1 MIETGMGP
9 VFAFCETAMKCTFI
23 DFSIEAEM
31 PRRLGPT
38 TLLRSEVEG
47 LMNWGP
53 QTMGVEQPEHVEH
66 DDVVFSVAAAFGAV
80 FVLEYVFEKFLRC
93 AAVLEK

>member
-1 MIETGMGP
+1 MIDTGRGP

-23 DFSIEAEM
+23 NFSIGAGL
-31 PRRLGPT
+31 PRRVGPR
-38 TLLRSEVEG
+38 TLLYAEVEF
-47 LMNWGP
+47 LKNWRL

-80 FVLEYVFEKFLRC
+80 FVLE
-93 AAVLEK
+93 